1 MNYRKLIIAI
11 TLITIA
17 AFFVGCKTSGG
28 GGKKGLK
35 VTGPD
40 ASHIHGDWNRQTQ
53 QLGYNPKGKKIVQ
66 KHSETSGKNS
76 IGPYT
81 CRAGEGCWHGIARHQ
96 GNTYLLEWPQTRS
109 RWVVSHE
116 TLHAV
121 DFATGAGDHSTN
133 LTPGHPE
140 FFVAK
145 DGRRIRAK
153 SLVGGRWPAKV
164 AQSFKN
170 ILPGGNTPQDPW
182 KNQWEDVDCGVES
195 TRARHWERGV
205 EKKNETKRG
214 K

>member
-1 MNYRKLIIAI
+1 MNSRKL
-11 TLITIA
+11 LITITMMTFA
-17 AFFVGCKTSGG
+17 AFFVGCKTSG

-53 QLGYNPKGKKIVQ
+53 QLGHNPKGKKIVQ

-76 IGPYT
+76 TGPYT
-81 CRAGEGCWHGIARHQ
+81 CRDGEGCWHGIARHQ
-96 GNTYLLEWPQTRS
+96 GNTYLLEWPQARP

-153 SLVGGRWPAKV
+153 SLVGGRWPARV
-164 AQSFKN
+164 AQSLKN

-182 KNQWEDVDCGVES
+182 KNQWEEVDCGI
-195 TRARHWERGV
+195 
-205 EKKNETKRG
+205 EKKNEPK
-214 K
+214 KKK